1 MRIATFNLESL
12 DLRPKARV
20 PLEIRAEILRPA
32 LERLQA
38 DILCLQEVNGQHVP
52 GESDRQL
59 VALDR
64 LLAGTRYANYA
75 RVVSTAGEGRGPADV
90 HNLVTLSRF
99 PISNQREVR
108 HGFIPPL
115 SYPMRTAMPR
125 EVGPK
130 TVTFDRPILVA
141 HIEVPG
147 GNTVVVVNVHFR
159 APLATA
165 IPGQKLEPFVWKTV
179 GGWAEGYFLSAMRRA
194 SQALELR
201 FLLEELFD
209 QNASALITVA
219 GDFNAEDYE
228 IPLNLLVGAEENTGN
243 PRLANRSLVVL
254 DRALAAD
261 RRWSLLYH
269 GRRQM
274 LDHMLASQVLY
285 GRFRSIDVHNE
296 TLSDELGGYARHIR
310 TSGSAHAP
318 LVAEFA
324 LGSAS

>member
-12 DLRPKARV
+12 DLPPKARV

-52 GESDRQL
+52 GESDRRL

-108 HGFIPPL
+108 HGFVPPL

-130 TVTFDRPILVA
+130 PVTFDRPILVA

-147 GNTVVVVNVHFR
+147 GDTVVVVNAHFR

-165 IPGQKLEPFVWKTV
+165 IPSQKLEPFVWKTV

-243 PRLANRSLVVL
+243 PRLANRSLIVL

-296 TLSDELGGYARHIR
+296 TLSDELVGYARHIR